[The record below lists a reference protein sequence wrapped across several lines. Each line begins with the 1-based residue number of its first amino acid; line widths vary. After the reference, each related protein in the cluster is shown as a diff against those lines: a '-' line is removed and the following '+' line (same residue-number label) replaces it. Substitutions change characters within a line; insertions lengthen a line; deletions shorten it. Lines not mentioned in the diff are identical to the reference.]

1 MKNEQNVQVLEK
13 PKQAAKTEKGIKNT
27 NRVFQSRNEAIQAAT
42 EAKRKGMPVS
52 IGIERGGYKL
62 I

>member
-13 PKQAAKTEKGIKNT
+13 PKQAAKTEKGIRYT
-27 NRVFQSRNEAIQAAT
+27 NRVFKSRNEAIQAAT
-42 EAKRKGMPVS
+42 EAKKRGMPAS
-52 IGIERGGYKL
+52 IGIERGGDKL

>member
-1 MKNEQNVQVLEK
+1 MKTDKSIHVSEK
-13 PKQAAKTEKGIKNT
+13 PQEAAKTEKGIKTT
-27 NRVFQSRNEAIQAAT
+27 NHIFKSRNEAIQAAT
-42 EAKRKGMPVS
+42 EAKKKGMPAS